1 MQSANFI
8 EMEEVHTWLNQ
19 NLNQNLNMRFEDI
32 MKNYSTIVEQ
42 KLLSNDDIDTNMFK
56 LRDKVS
62 NIEKQAEEALKAFN
76 SAFASYISQGQQLV
90 KEMER
95 TTTNM

>member
-8 EMEEVHTWLNQ
+8 EMEDVHTWLNQ

-42 KLLSNDDIDTNMFK
+42 KLLSNEDIDTNVFK
-56 LRDKVS
+56 LRSKVA
-62 NIEKQAEEALKAFN
+62 NIEKQAEEALQAFN

-90 KEMER
+90 NKMER

>member
-8 EMEEVHTWLNQ
+8 EMENVHTWLNQ

-32 MKNYSTIVEQ
+32 MKNYFTIVEQ
-42 KLLSNDDIDTNMFK
+42 KLLSNEDIDTNIFA
-56 LRDKVS
+56 LRSKVA
-62 NIEKQAEEALKAFN
+62 NIEKQAEEALLAFN
-76 SAFASYISQGQQLV
+76 GAFASYISQGQQLV